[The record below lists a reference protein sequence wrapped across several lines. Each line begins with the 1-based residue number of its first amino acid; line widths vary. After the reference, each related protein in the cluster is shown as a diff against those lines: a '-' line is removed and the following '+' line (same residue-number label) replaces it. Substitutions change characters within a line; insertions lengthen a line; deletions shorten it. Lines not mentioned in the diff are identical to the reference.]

1 MINSASTGDL
11 STRVMSLSS
20 EIQLKISELRQEF
33 IKKFSDFQHKTTELL
48 IKKASNEEMR
58 IV

>member
-33 IKKFSDFQHKTTELL
+33 IKKFSDFQH
-48 IKKASNEEMR
+48 
-58 IV
+58 